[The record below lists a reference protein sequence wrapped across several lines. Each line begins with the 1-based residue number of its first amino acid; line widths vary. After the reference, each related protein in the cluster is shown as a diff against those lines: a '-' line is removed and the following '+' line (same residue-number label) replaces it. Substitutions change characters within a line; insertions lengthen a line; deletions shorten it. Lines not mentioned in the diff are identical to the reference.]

1 MSNHREISNYE
12 ESNYENRNCISVNV
26 CCIVDVSGQLLMTRR
41 SRLSSI
47 CDPDGEMIRKLKHAT
62 KFYVLFTR
70 THLRRDH
77 SYVNIKIAEKI
88 SRQNFT
94 VYLII

>member
-47 CDPDGEMIRKLKHAT
+47 CDPDGEMIRKLNT
-62 KFYVLFTR
+62 Q
-70 THLRRDH
+70 
-77 SYVNIKIAEKI
+77 
-88 SRQNFT
+88 QNFMY
-94 VYLII
+94 YLHGHIYQEIIRT